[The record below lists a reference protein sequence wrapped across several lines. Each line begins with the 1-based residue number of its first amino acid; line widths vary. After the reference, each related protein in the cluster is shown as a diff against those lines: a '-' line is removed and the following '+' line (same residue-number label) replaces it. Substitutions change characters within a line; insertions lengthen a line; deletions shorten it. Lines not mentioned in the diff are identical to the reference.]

1 MLESFEEGVAMTWL
15 NYHHLL
21 YFWMVAR
28 EGSLTAGS
36 IELHL
41 TPQTVSAQLRR
52 LEEVLGEQLFDRSHR
67 QLVLTDVGH
76 VVYRYANEIFTL
88 GRELTETLRGR
99 PAGHPLRL
107 LVGVADVLPKLVA
120 YRLIEPALRMD
131 EDVQLECLEDTSE
144 RLLARLAVNELDVV
158 LSDAPVPP
166 TVSVRAFNHLL
177 GECGTTF
184 LGAPALAATYRRG
197 FPRSLDGAPF
207 LLPSEGTTLRRSLEH
222 WFDDVGIRPVVVGE
236 FQDNALLKVFCQA
249 GAGIVAVPSIIAE
262 DARRQ
267 HKLRKLGET
276 TAIVERWYAISVE
289 RRVQHPAVQA
299 ICHTARGHLFG

>member
-1 MLESFEEGVAMTWL
+1 MTWL

-21 YFWMVAR
+21 YFWTVAR

-36 IELHL
+36 RELHL

-52 LEEVLGEQLFDRSHR
+52 LEEALGEQLFDRSHR
-67 QLVLTDVGH
+67 KLVLTDMGH
-76 VVYRYANEIFTL
+76 VVYRYATEIFTL

-120 YRLIEPALRMD
+120 YRLLEPALRMD
-131 EDVQLECLEDTSE
+131 EDVQLECIEDTSE

-177 GECGTTF
+177 GECGMTF
-184 LGAPALAATYRRG
+184 LGAPVLVARYRRG
-197 FPRSLDGAPF
+197 FPQSLDGAPF
-207 LLPSEGTTLRRSLEH
+207 LLPSEGTALRRSLEH
-222 WFDDVGIRPVVVGE
+222 WFDSVGIRPVVVGE
-236 FQDNALLKVFCQA
+236 FQDSALLKVFGQA
-249 GAGIVAVPSIIAE
+249 GAGIIAVPSIIAE

-267 HKLRKLGET
+267 YKVRKLGET
-276 TAIVERWYAISVE
+276 TEIVERWYAISVE
-289 RRVQHPAVQA
+289 RRVQHPAVLA
-299 ICHTARGHLFG
+299 ICHVAREHLFG